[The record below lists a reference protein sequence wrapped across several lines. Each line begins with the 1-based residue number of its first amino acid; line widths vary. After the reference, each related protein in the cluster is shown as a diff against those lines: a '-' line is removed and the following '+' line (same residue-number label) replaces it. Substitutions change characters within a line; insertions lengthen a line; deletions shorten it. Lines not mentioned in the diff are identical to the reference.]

1 MYFPPRVLQLI
12 LCQAEAS
19 ERPVVEQ
26 VLRADATRRAL
37 LEEEASLLR
46 EMDAAERREEG
57 EGFDSDGDGGDGDGD
72 GGEEGG
78 EGGVWD
84 DDMWAAKSKRCGIM
98 TLFSLVSVGVAC
110 GGGLGFQP
118 RTSSGA
124 AREWRNCRGLWSF
137 QCGRV
142 QTRFRPRVANSTTA
156 GGGRKEKGSCPAVFL
171 FRETDFA
178 RTINTTSCC
187 SRDRLA
193 QVGAELDAI
202 GADAAEGTVRKI
214 LTGLGFTDEMQVCTC
229 CVVSWCGCGGKT
241 KLSWA
246 CAVLDFLFCSGSQHS
261 DSSGCC
267 WVFSFAFPPETPS
280 QANIFLVPNP

>member
-1 MYFPPRVLQLI
+1 MGRRHVG
-12 LCQAEAS
+12 CQ
-19 ERPVVEQ
+19 EQ
-26 VLRADATRRAL
+26 EVRDN
-37 LEEEASLLR
+37 
-46 EMDAAERREEG
+46 D
-57 EGFDSDGDGGDGDGD
+57 F
-72 GGEEGG
+72 
-78 EGGVWD
+78 V
-84 DDMWAAKSKRCGIM
+84 
-98 TLFSLVSVGVAC
+98 FVSVGRCCLWGRAGVRTPDFVRC
-110 GGGLGFQP
+110 GTGVEKLSRSVEFSMREGSDSLPTPGGQFDNGGGGD
-118 RTSSGA
+118 
-124 AREWRNCRGLWSF
+124 
-137 QCGRV
+137 
-142 QTRFRPRVANSTTA
+142 
-156 GGGRKEKGSCPAVFL
+156 RKEKGSCPAVFL